1 MEIMNLGNPQ
11 YLLCQEIAQMKE
23 DYKEL
28 KDELKRTR
36 LIPILA
42 VTDIFRERIYLF
54 VFAVFLPAC
63 SMEKF

>member
-1 MEIMNLGNPQ
+1 MELMNVGNTQ

-23 DYKEL
+23 DDKEL
-28 KDELKRTR
+28 KDELNRTT

-42 VTDIFRERIYLF
+42 VTDIFRERIYF
-54 VFAVFLPAC
+54 VIFAVFLPAC

>member
-1 MEIMNLGNPQ
+1 MELMNVGDTQ

-23 DYKEL
+23 DDKEL
-28 KDELKRTR
+28 KDELKRTT

-42 VTDIFRERIYLF
+42 VTDIFTERIYF
-54 VFAVFLPAC
+54 VIFAVFLPAC

>member
-1 MEIMNLGNPQ
+1 MNVGDTQ

-23 DYKEL
+23 DDKEL
-28 KDELKRTR
+28 KDELKRTT

-42 VTDIFRERIYLF
+42 VTDIFTERIYF
-54 VFAVFLPAC
+54 VIFAVFLPAC

>member
-1 MEIMNLGNPQ
+1 MELMNVGNTQ

-23 DYKEL
+23 DDKEL
-28 KDELKRTR
+28 KDELKRTT

-42 VTDIFRERIYLF
+42 VTDIFTERIYF
-54 VFAVFLPAC
+54 VIFAVFLPAC